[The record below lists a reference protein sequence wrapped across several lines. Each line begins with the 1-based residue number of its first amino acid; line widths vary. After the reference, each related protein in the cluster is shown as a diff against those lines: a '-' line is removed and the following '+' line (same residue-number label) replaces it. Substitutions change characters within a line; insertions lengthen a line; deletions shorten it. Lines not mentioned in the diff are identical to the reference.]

1 MIVLLARLL
10 AIVWAALT
18 LVSMAA
24 GIGFVTGAGRTNPVL
39 ELPAFLDRVLPLSRG
54 QRISSLLLIPLLF
67 RAFFTSSVNAALWPW
82 AVLAWVVLTLQ
93 LLWLRAHL
101 TGYVEII
108 ERGFDRPV
116 TRYVAGHLAAD
127 LIVLIPVV
135 ALATVGFR

>member
-10 AIVWAALT
+10 TIAWAALT

-24 GIGFVTGAGRTNPVL
+24 GIKFIAGAGRSEPVKA
-39 ELPAFLDRVLPLSRG
+39 LPAFLDRVLPLSRG

-67 RAFFTSSVNAALWPW
+67 RAFFTSSVNTALWPW
-82 AVLAWVVLTLQ
+82 AVVAWVVLTLQ

-101 TGYVEII
+101 NGYVEII

-127 LIVLIPVV
+127 LAVLVPVV
-135 ALATVGFR
+135 ALATIGLG